1 LGFLVASRPW
11 KQEAQTNTRLPGTAS
26 KARKPVEARPAW
38 ESPKHGKPSFGE
50 LPQKFTFVVV
60 DVSYAA
66 PQAHRIVNIVLH
78 QEYPPSIIFI
88 FSQGMKDLY
97 DL

>member
-11 KQEAQTNTRLPGTAS
+11 KQEAQTNTRLPSTTL
-26 KARKPVEARPAW
+26 KARKPAEARPAW

-50 LPQKFTFVVV
+50 LPQKFTFIVV

-66 PQAHRIVNIVLH
+66 PQVHRIVNIVLH
-78 QEYPPSIIFI
+78 CEYSPSII
-88 FSQGMKDLY
+88 
-97 DL
+97 